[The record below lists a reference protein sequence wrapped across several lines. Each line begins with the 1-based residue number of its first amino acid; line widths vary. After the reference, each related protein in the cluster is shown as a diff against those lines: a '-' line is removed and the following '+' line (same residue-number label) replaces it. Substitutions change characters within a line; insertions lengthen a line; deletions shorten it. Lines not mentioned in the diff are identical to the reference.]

1 MSDVSEQLDLEPVKE
16 PHPIRLVVTDDLQR
30 SRLTVFFRLL
40 LVIPVAL
47 WLALWAIAAFLVVIV
62 AWFAGLF
69 TGRVPDGLHRFLASF
84 VRCSVQVSAYFVI
97 AANPYPSF
105 TGAPGY
111 PVDVSIADPVK
122 QSRLTIFF
130 RGILV
135 IPAYI
140 VFYVLSQVAQLVSI
154 ACWFYAVFTAR
165 QHKGMQEL
173 LCYCLRYQAQTT
185 GYYFLLTQRYP
196 SFSDD

>member
-1 MSDVSEQLDLEPVKE
+1 M
-16 PHPIRLVVTDDLQR
+16 
-30 SRLTVFFRLL
+30 
-40 LVIPVAL
+40 
-47 WLALWAIAAFLVVIV
+47 IV
-62 AWFAGLF
+62 AWFVGDLHGPRAG
-69 TGRVPDGLHRFLASF
+69 RAARFLASF
-84 VRCSVQVSAYFVI
+84 VRCIDPRHRRTSGSPRI
-97 AANPYPSF
+97 RIRRF
-105 TGAPGY
+105 TRRRPGY
-111 PVDVSIADPVK
+111 PVDVEIAGPVK

-154 ACWFYAVFTAR
+154 ACWFYALFTGR

-173 LCYCLRYQAQTT
+173 LCVLPPLPGADLRLL
-185 GYYFLLTQRYP
+185 FLLTQRYP

>member
-1 MSDVSEQLDLEPVKE
+1 
-16 PHPIRLVVTDDLQR
+16 
-30 SRLTVFFRLL
+30 
-40 LVIPVAL
+40 
-47 WLALWAIAAFLVVIV
+47 
-62 AWFAGLF
+62 
-69 TGRVPDGLHRFLASF
+69 
-84 VRCSVQVSAYFVI
+84 
-97 AANPYPSF
+97 
-105 TGAPGY
+105 
-111 PVDVSIADPVK
+111 VDVEIAGPVK

-154 ACWFYAVFTAR
+154 ACWFYALFTAR

-173 LCYCLRYQAQTT
+173 LCYCLRYQAQTS

>member
-1 MSDVSEQLDLEPVKE
+1 MTEQLDLEPAKP
-16 PHPIRLVVTDDLQR
+16 PHPIHLVVTDDLVR

-40 LVIPVAL
+40 LVIPIAI

-62 AWFAGLF
+62 AWFAGLI
-69 TGRVPDGLHRFLASF
+69 TGRVPEGLHRFLASF
-84 VRCSVQVSAYFVI
+84 IRCSTHVTAYFLI

-105 TGAPGY
+105 SGAPGY
-111 PVDVSIADPVK
+111 PVDVEIAGPVK
-122 QSRLTIFF
+122 QNRLTIFF

-154 ACWFYAVFTAR
+154 ACWFYALFTGR
-165 QHKGMQEL
+165 QHGGMQEL
-173 LCYCLRYQAQTT
+173 LCYCIRYQAQTW
-185 GYYFLLTQRYP
+185 GYYFLLTSRYP